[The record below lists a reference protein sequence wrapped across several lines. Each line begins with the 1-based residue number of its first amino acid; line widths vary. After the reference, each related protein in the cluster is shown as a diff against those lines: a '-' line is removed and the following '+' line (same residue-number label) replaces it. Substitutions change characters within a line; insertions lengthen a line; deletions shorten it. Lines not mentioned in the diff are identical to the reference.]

1 MRFSHQIFASIV
13 VSFFVY
19 GVANSKPIDGGEHDV
34 SLEKLVASVYKE
46 YAWTVLFGAEIRLD
60 TAIPL
65 SQEPKAKLKRI
76 FTDDLAIAI
85 STDARCAKKAREICL
100 LDFDILFASQDPAAS
115 DLSIRS
121 ITEHAVDVCFVDQSN
136 SRRCLEFV
144 GVKEAKGER
153 IRDIRYGNIARSL
166 RSIFKLKQ

>member
-1 MRFSHQIFASIV
+1 MLFSRQMYASLVI
-13 VSFFVY
+13 SFFVF
-19 GVANSKPIDGGEHDV
+19 GVANSKPVNGGEHDL

-46 YAWTVLFGAEIRLD
+46 YAWTVLFGVETRLD
-60 TAIPL
+60 SAIPL

-85 STDARCAKKAREICL
+85 STDARCTKKTSEICL
-100 LDFDILFASQDPAAS
+100 LDFDILFDSQDPAAS

-121 ITEHAVDVCFVDQSN
+121 ITEHAVEVCFIVQSD
-136 SRRCLEFV
+136 SRRCVKFI

-153 IRDIRYGNIARSL
+153 IRDIRYDNTGSSL
-166 RSIFKLKQ
+166 RDILKLKP